1 MNNIIC
7 MLSFVLSIGNF
18 LPEKV
23 NLISFGSGCSY
34 ENGSS
39 LLAVVLISI
48 AWGLY
53 CGLPTLVLYKVAI
66 YARQNRGKRPISCL

>member
-53 CGLPTLVLYKVAI
+53 CGLPTLVQYKVASVHDKI
-66 YARQNRGKRPISCL
+66 EGKGP